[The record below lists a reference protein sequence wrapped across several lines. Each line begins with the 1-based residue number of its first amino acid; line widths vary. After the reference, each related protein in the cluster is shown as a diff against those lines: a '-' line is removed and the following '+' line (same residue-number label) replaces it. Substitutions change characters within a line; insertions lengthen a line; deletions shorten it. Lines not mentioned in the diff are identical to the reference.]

1 MRAVRELSGCWAQ
14 VRRTMK
20 MKLNC
25 WSLLIA
31 ALLLA
36 TGLGRSLADDDDHL
50 LARRALEE
58 GRVLP
63 LSEVLAKV
71 KSQIPGKVI
80 EVELEVEDGVLVYDL
95 KLLTTNGR
103 LMEVEVDAASGKI
116 LKTEDD
122 D

>member
-1 MRAVRELSGCWAQ
+1 
-14 VRRTMK
+14 MK
-20 MKLNC
+20 QKR